1 MRSTSVS
8 STSVGIARPFTGLF
22 FMLSSS
28 IVFTIMN
35 ILIKT
40 IDARYTAWHLGFF
53 RFLGGVILLNLVF
66 AKGGNLFKG
75 DNIPLLLGRGCTGT
89 VAFISL
95 VTAMRMLP
103 LSTSIIIFYTF
114 PVFAAIS
121 AFFLYKE
128 RICLSQMFCIA
139 LVILGI
145 LVLFNFNI
153 SGSWF
158 GQSMALTSAVFTGLT
173 VTLIRSLRGKNGPVV
188 IYLFFCIVGSIITF
202 PMVALNPVIP
212 SSLLEFL
219 MIAGIILTSAGAQLL
234 MNQGFFYCSGWEGGV
249 YMSTEAVFTSLTG
262 ILLMGEIVS
271 WNFFVGGMLI
281 LGSGVLLNYFK
292 RRLVFS

>member
-1 MRSTSVS
+1 MRPTSVS
-8 STSVGIARPFTGLF
+8 STGAGIARPFAGLF

-28 IVFTIMN
+28 IVFTLMN

-40 IDARYTAWHLGFF
+40 IDARYTAWHFGFF
-53 RFLGGVILLNLVF
+53 RFLGGVIILTLVF
-66 AKGGNLFKG
+66 AKGRNLFKG

-103 LSTSIIIFYTF
+103 MSTAIVIFYTF

-128 RICLSQMFCIA
+128 RIGFSEMFCIA

-145 LVLFNFNI
+145 AILFNFNI

-158 GQSMALTSAVFTGLT
+158 GQSMALTGAVFTGLT
-173 VTLIRSLRGKNGPVV
+173 VTFIRSLRVKNGPVV
-188 IYLFFCIVGSIITF
+188 IYLYFCTVGSMITF

-212 SSLLEFL
+212 SSSVELL

-262 ILLMGEIVS
+262 ILLLGEVVS
-271 WNFFVGGMLI
+271 WNFFVGGILI

-292 RRLVFS
+292 NRP